1 MGSERWSK
9 WKGTPAT
16 PGRGPVIK
24 LPRCRRRRASRG
36 RGAPRPSQLQR
47 RRVLSAL
54 RGCRP
59 SSHTSGTPGRAED
72 GEEGSRLTQQVGEAR
87 VCGQRDVVPTPNSTC
102 WKRHHGGGAPS
113 PGGNQSFSETGRS
126 VPRAPGAFLGL
137 PQRRCAPSSSPN
149 TPTPVRGPQCSL
161 LIPSA
166 SSELPGCWQA
176 ALITIHVPS

>member
-1 MGSERWSK
+1 MVQVEGNT
-9 WKGTPAT
+9 GNTGQGAGDQTAQVPAPT
-16 PGRGPVIK
+16 G
-24 LPRCRRRRASRG
+24 LPRP
-36 RGAPRPSQLQR
+36 RGAPSVSATAAPSALGPP
-47 RRVLSAL
+47 AL

-59 SSHTSGTPGRAED
+59 SSHTSGTPGRAQD

-149 TPTPVRGPQCSL
+149 TPTPVRGPQRSPPHPLRL
-161 LIPSA
+161 LGA
-166 SSELPGCWQA
+166 ARLLAGC
-176 ALITIHVPS
+176 LNYYSRS

>member
-149 TPTPVRGPQCSL
+149 TPTPVRGPQRSPPHPLRL
-161 LIPSA
+161 LGA
-166 SSELPGCWQA
+166 ARLLAGC
-176 ALITIHVPS
+176 LNYYSRS